1 MKADLICLAD
11 ETFDVSQD
19 LLIFDSIETWKKT
32 KLKGGAY
39 TMRELLV
46 PVFQKGH
53 CVYQSPSVMEIRDYC
68 KQEQETLW
76 DESRRLTNPHKVYVD
91 LSDKLFRIKSGL
103 LDQMSQT
110 L

>member
-1 MKADLICLAD
+1 M
-11 ETFDVSQD
+11 
-19 LLIFDSIETWKKT
+19 
-32 KLKGGAY
+32 
-39 TMRELLV
+39 
-46 PVFQKGH
+46 
-53 CVYQSPSVMEIRDYC
+53 
-68 KQEQETLW
+68 W